1 MRLPESAHIM
11 PSRCW
16 AIKLASARYFE
27 SEVFLIMAACKP
39 TTARTPMEKI
49 RIAISDSSSTTPC
62 WDAGEETGLLPFI
75 YFSSLTCTWVGPH
88 SKVIH
93 LGRRD
98 TGSEKGRGWDTC
110 TCVRGHFELGVTHSS
125 VASYA

>member
-1 MRLPESAHIM
+1 M

-27 SEVFLIMAACKP
+27 SEVFLTMAACKP

-49 RIAISDSSSTTPC
+49 RIAISDSSNTTPC

-75 YFSSLTCTWVGPH
+75 YFSSLTFTWVG
-88 SKVIH
+88 SSRVKVGIAH
-93 LGRRD
+93 PGI
-98 TGSEKGRGWDTC
+98 
-110 TCVRGHFELGVTHSS
+110 
-125 VASYA
+125 ASYAYGDAQFPALRSGKNRRINIHVQLGGWNRV